1 MTVRQVNLKVVVL
14 VSRIDFCRN
23 FAFAKL
29 TCPWVFMSNSSAFT
43 RMRHGYSGVEELLK
57 KFFWCSFSL
66 LNKSLGNW
74 TDWRWRWQGGGG
86 NNSSSEKS
94 KKAMATTWKENTYS
108 AFLNFAINKRC
119 KIPMSPA
126 ENNPINAKSTLP
138 KQFIQKSDILGG
150 TTSKVV
156 KKNRKNRKN
165 SCRW

>member
-1 MTVRQVNLKVVVL
+1 MSLSVYVQLFRFYSYEAWLLWSRRTPQKILLVLVFSSEQKPRQLNRLTMTV
-14 VSRIDFCRN
+14 
-23 FAFAKL
+23 
-29 TCPWVFMSNSSAFT
+29 T
-43 RMRHGYSGVEELLK
+43 
-57 KFFWCSFSL
+57 
-66 LNKSLGNW
+66 
-74 TDWRWRWQGGGG
+74 GGGG

-165 SCRW
+165 SCR